1 MIILKELVELVA
13 KTIAGGVEFAA
24 MRTLVSDMESQ
35 ELSGAEKREKV
46 LSDFGQIG
54 YELAGWVANALLELA
69 IIWIRSA
76 VK

>member
-24 MRTLVSDMESQ
+24 MKTLVQDMESQ
-35 ELSGAEKREKV
+35 DLSGAEKREKV
-46 LSDFGQIG
+46 LEDFKQIG
-54 YELAGWVANALLELA
+54 YELAGWTVNALLELA

-76 VK
+76 V